1 MERISVITFGEWRVG
16 VNSTHVVALKGDKRS
31 KIKLDLFAEVG
42 MKLFPDDLYTQIKS
56 DIRYQNLYDRLM
68 SKVFDLYQ
76 EKE

>member
-1 MERISVITFGEWRVG
+1 MITFGQWKVG
-16 VNSTHVVALKGDKRS
+16 VNKSHVVALNGTKKS
-31 KIKLDLFAEVG
+31 KIKLGLFAEVG

-56 DIRYQNLYDRLM
+56 DIRYQNLYDKFM